1 MEKVLPRTEAMP
13 RLNRRSKAHKR
24 DLSISKRMKQ
34 KLMGSILLLICAVVL
49 WLCSTGTTP
58 EDQDVTAVVLL
69 APLGLWMLFTKE
81 IVIY

>member
-1 MEKVLPRTEAMP
+1 MSKRTE
-13 RLNRRSKAHKR
+13 
-24 DLSISKRMKQ
+24 Q
-34 KLMGSILLLICAVVL
+34 KLMGLGLLVICGFVL

-69 APLGLWMLFTKE
+69 APLALWMIFTKE

>member
-1 MEKVLPRTEAMP
+1 MSKRTEQ
-13 RLNRRSKAHKR
+13 R
-24 DLSISKRMKQ
+24 
-34 KLMGSILLLICAVVL
+34 LMGIGLLLICAVVL

-58 EDQDVTAVVLL
+58 EDQDATVVVLL

>member
-1 MEKVLPRTEAMP
+1 M
-13 RLNRRSKAHKR
+13 
-24 DLSISKRMKQ
+24 SKRFEQ
-34 KLMGSILLLICAVVL
+34 KLMAIGLLLICAVVL

-58 EDQDVTAVVLL
+58 EDQDATVVVLL